1 MLQMLYIA
9 LGGSAGAVSRYL
21 ISGAVSRTSNE
32 VFPWGTM
39 AVNLFGSL
47 LIGFFIELFSRSLI
61 PENLRSFL
69 IIGFLGAFTTFSAYA
84 MESINLLRGNEIKF
98 FFQNVL
104 IHNMMGLVFVVFGI
118 YLSRIVIKLIAP
130 SIA

>member
-1 MLQMLYIA
+1 
-9 LGGSAGAVSRYL
+9 V
-21 ISGAVSRTSNE
+21 E
-32 VFPWGTM
+32 VWVLSHVFYYQDLLTEHRIRFSHGVQWQLTF
-39 AVNLFGSL
+39 FGSL

-84 MESINLLRGNEIKF
+84 MESIDLLRGNEIKF

-104 IHNMMGLVFVVFGI
+104 IHNMLGLVCVIFGI
-118 YLSRIVIKLIAP
+118 YLSRIVIKIFTPGIA
-130 SIA
+130 

>member
-1 MLQMLYIA
+1 LLQILYIA
-9 LGGSAGAVSRYL
+9 VGGSAGAVSRYL
-21 ISGAVSRTSNE
+21 ISGAVSRTSND

-61 PENLRSFL
+61 PGNLRSFL

-84 MESINLLRGNEIKF
+84 MESIDLLRGNEIKF

-104 IHNMMGLVFVVFGI
+104 IHNLLGLVFVVFGI
-118 YLSRIVIKLIAP
+118 YLSRILIKLITP
-130 SIA
+130 GIA

>member
-1 MLQMLYIA
+1 LLQVLYVA

-21 ISGAVSRTSNE
+21 ISGVVSRTSNE
-32 VFPWGTM
+32 IFPWGTI

-84 MESINLLRGNEIKF
+84 MESIDLLHGNEVKF

-104 IHNMMGLVFVVFGI
+104 IHNILGLICVIFGI
-118 YLSRIVIKLIAP
+118 YLSRIVIKLIA
-130 SIA
+130 

>member
-1 MLQMLYIA
+1 MLYIA
-9 LGGSAGAVSRYL
+9 LGGSVGAVSRYL

-32 VFPWGTM
+32 IFPWGTM
-39 AVNLFGSL
+39 VVNLFGSL

-84 MESINLLRGNEIKF
+84 MESIDLLRGNEIKF

-104 IHNMMGLVFVVFGI
+104 IHNMLGLICVIFGI
-118 YLSRIVIKLIAP
+118 YLSRIVIKLITP
-130 SIA
+130 GIV